1 MNSFLPSSAV
11 RAGYSALIE
20 RYALRVSR
28 PLRLFAIG
36 EKHSIQ
42 EFQGWT
48 LLTPRHAPQDTLLG
62 QLTFALKYEG
72 VQLDI
77 LRAVFCKVGA
87 QAIVAL
93 VHEQPAGG
101 YSRRIW
107 FLYEWL
113 LQETLPL
120 EDLRQGN
127 YVDLLDSKKQ
137 FPGPVR
143 KVRRQRINNNLP
155 GVPDFCPLIERT
167 PQLDTWIS
175 CDLSEQAQQVTAQCH
190 PDLLA
195 RAAAFLLLADSKS
208 SYVIEGEQP
217 PHTRIERWG
226 RLLGE
231 AGRQP
236 LTLEH
241 LVHLQRMVLADERFV
256 TPGLRTQGGFIGM
269 HDRHTGLPLPEHI
282 SAKAADLPRLM
293 QGMLDAWALLRQSDY
308 PPVLLATA
316 MAFGFVFIHP
326 FEDGNGRLHRYLI
339 HHVLADSG
347 FVPKGLVFPVSAVI
361 LEQVDAYRE
370 VLQAY
375 SRPRLDCV
383 DWQPTQR
390 NNVEVTNDTLDLYRY
405 FDATAQAEFL
415 YACVGH
421 TVHKT
426 LPNEIDYLQKH
437 DVYTAF
443 ISARFDMPAGTQ
455 DLLLRFLQSGK
466 GQLSKRAREKE
477 FAVLTAEE
485 ARMIEA
491 EYQRVFM

>member
-1 MNSFLPSSAV
+1 MNSSLPSFAIA
-11 RAGYSALIE
+11 AGYGALIE
-20 RYALRVSR
+20 RHALRVPR
-28 PLRLFAIG
+28 PARLFAIG

-42 EFQGWT
+42 ELQGWT

-72 VQLDI
+72 VRLDI
-77 LRAVFCKVGA
+77 LHALFCRVDT
-87 QAIVAL
+87 QDIVAL
-93 VHEQPAGG
+93 VHEQPSGA

-113 LQETLPL
+113 MQALLPL
-120 EDLRQGN
+120 DDIHQGN
-127 YVDLLDSKKQ
+127 YVDLLDSKRQ

-143 KVRRQRINNNLP
+143 RVRRQRINNNLP

-167 PQLDTWIS
+167 PMLEGWLS
-175 CDLSEQAQQVTAQCH
+175 RDLGAQAQQTAAECH

-236 LTLEH
+236 LTLDYLE
-241 LVHLQRMVLADERFV
+241 HLQRMVLADDRFV
-256 TPGLRTQGGFIGM
+256 TLGLRTEGGFIGM
-269 HDRHTGLPLPEHI
+269 HDRRTALPLPEHI
-282 SAKAADLPRLM
+282 SARADDLPRLM
-293 QGMLDAWALLRQSDY
+293 QGMLDTWALLKGSEY
-308 PPVLLATA
+308 PPVLLATV
-316 MAFGFVFIHP
+316 MAFGFVFVHP

-361 LEQVDAYRE
+361 LERIDEYRE

-383 DWQPTQR
+383 DWRPTPR
-390 NNVEVTNDTLDLYRY
+390 NNVEVINDTLDLYRY
-405 FDATAQAEFL
+405 FDATTQAEFL
-415 YACVGH
+415 YGCVGH
-421 TVHKT
+421 TVQKT
-426 LPNEIDYLQKH
+426 LPDEIDYLRKY
-437 DVYTAF
+437 DAFTAF
-443 ISARFDMPAGTQ
+443 VRARFDMPANIQ
-455 DLLLRFLQSGK
+455 DLLLRFLQSGS
-466 GQLSKRAREKE
+466 GQLSKRAKEKE
-477 FAVLTAEE
+477 FAALSVSEVEML
-485 ARMIEA
+485 EA
-491 EYQRVFM
+491 EYQQVFM